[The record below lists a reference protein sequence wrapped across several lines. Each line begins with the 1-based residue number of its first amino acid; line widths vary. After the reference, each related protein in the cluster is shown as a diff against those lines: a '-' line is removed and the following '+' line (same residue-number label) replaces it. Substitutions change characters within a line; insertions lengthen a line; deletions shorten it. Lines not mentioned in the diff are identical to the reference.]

1 MTQVATGTINRD
13 DLRSEDGKILRM
25 RHFWSVNIQ
34 FKVNKVKMQFLDVQ
48 HRYFADLGSL
58 VPIENCPPL
67 LTLNGARQVSAS
79 LLRLISTQVNFPQDG
94 NRQESFLCLVS
105 SWSKLMALTQRKL
118 SCPFLSWGKF
128 CLIVEQDLTTLEFP
142 THNFGFHNW
151 WRLVKFCNK

>member
-1 MTQVATGTINRD
+1 MSDASGDLKMTQVATGTINRD

-34 FKVNKVKMQFLDVQ
+34 FKVNKVTMQFLDVQ

-105 SWSKLMALTQRKL
+105 SRSELMALTYKGNFPVRSRLEESFPKWKL
-118 SCPFLSWGKF
+118 VWTWARTKDFAHL
-128 CLIVEQDLTTLEFP
+128 
-142 THNFGFHNW
+142 H
-151 WRLVKFCNK
+151 

>member
-1 MTQVATGTINRD
+1 
-13 DLRSEDGKILRM
+13 
-25 RHFWSVNIQ
+25 
-34 FKVNKVKMQFLDVQ
+34 MQFLDVQ

-105 SWSKLMALTQRKL
+105 SRSELMALTYKGNFPVRSRLEESFPKWKL
-118 SCPFLSWGKF
+118 
-128 CLIVEQDLTTLEFP
+128 V
-142 THNFGFHNW
+142 
-151 WRLVKFCNK
+151 